1 MNKAG
6 YCISLIG
13 GVLALALSVLMIL
26 TGPFFTFGDDV
37 SRFLTR
43 NWDKLDEMV
52 YETGD
57 YYGAKPLLKVDLAT
71 YIEDFTEISKDID
84 ADVLEDIGDEYNE
97 SAFDDAARF
106 YERGEEYSLSLK
118 IGVIACAAASIIALI
133 GAQIKKQRIAGG
145 VMVLSAAALTLIFS
159 LVAGSIISM
168 APASLLL
175 ILGGVLQLAK
185 PKPKAIQDPDEIS
198 GGGVQS

>member
-1 MNKAG
+1 MNKTG

-13 GVLALALSVLMIL
+13 GVLALALSVLMII
-26 TGPFFTFGDDV
+26 TGPIFSFGGDV

-52 YETGD
+52 ADVGD
-57 YYGAKPLLKVDLAT
+57 YYGARPLLQEDLDT
-71 YIEDFTEISKDID
+71 YIEDNTAVWDDID
-84 ADVLEDIGDEYNE
+84 ANKLEDIGRQYNE
-97 SAFDDAARF
+97 DAFSDAARLYGKF
-106 YERGEEYSLSLK
+106 DEYLLNLK
-118 IGVIACAAASIIALI
+118 IGASACVAASVIALI
-133 GAQIKKQRIAGG
+133 GAQVRKRRVAGG

-175 ILGGVLQLAK
+175 ILGGVLQIAK
-185 PKPKAIQDPDEIS
+185 PKVRAIQSPGEFS